1 MSAPADPERERFAR
15 VGDLFHHA
23 LALPDADRDQFL
35 ERLTRDEP
43 GLAAEVAALVHAHH
57 RAGNFI
63 EQPAFQPEGP
73 STVERPSEVEG
84 PVGVKGPIGHYRVLS
99 VIGVGGMGIVY
110 LAEDTRLGRTVAL
123 KSVRTEFA
131 DDERR
136 VARLRREARA
146 AATLTHPNVA
156 TVYALEEIDGHLYV
170 ASEFVGGQSL
180 RDELEHGPLPPSRVV
195 AIALAIARALAL
207 AHEHGVVHRDL
218 KPENVVTTPR
228 GDIKVLDFGLAQFA
242 DPDGDDGVKTVEG
255 AVMGTPGYMSPEQIR
270 GATVDGRSDLFALGI
285 IVYELATGQ
294 HPFRGPTSAATI
306 ARVLESRAPSLADAL
321 PPDASAD
328 PDVAVLTTLVARSLE
343 KRPDDRFASAQDVVT
358 LLETARSQAP
368 RLHDSTTPRLQ
379 DSPSLSSWWWQFHQA
394 ATTLAYALLLIPVWR
409 VRAMTDGPLG
419 MGFFVT
425 ALVAVVVAGMLRLHL
440 WFALRQYP
448 GEWFNDH
455 HVARRLILASDVIFV
470 LVLAA
475 RGFTAI
481 RIDDPS
487 AALLIAAAASVAVSS
502 LVIEPAT
509 TRAMGGRA

>member
-1 MSAPADPERERFAR
+1 VSAPADPERERFAR

-23 LALPDADRDQFL
+23 LALSDADRVLLL
-35 ERLTRDEP
+35 ERLARDEP
-43 GLAAEVAALVHAHH
+43 DLAAEVAALVNAHH
-57 RAGNFI
+57 RASDFI
-63 EQPAFQPEGP
+63 EQPAFRPSAVEGP
-73 STVERPSEVEG
+73 SGAR
-84 PVGVKGPIGHYRVLS
+84 GPIGHYRVLS

-123 KSVRTEFA
+123 KAVRTEFA

-180 RDELEHGPLPPSRVV
+180 RDELDRGPLPPARVV
-195 AIALAIARALAL
+195 TIALAIARALAV

-242 DPDGDDGVKTVEG
+242 DPDGNDGAKTAEG

-270 GATVDGRSDLFALGI
+270 GLTVDGRSDLFALGV

-306 ARVLESRAPSLADAL
+306 ARVLESRAPSLSNAL

-343 KRPDDRFASAQDVVT
+343 KRPDDRFASAQEVVT

-368 RLHDSTTPRLQ
+368 GLHDSKTPRLHDSLVTP
-379 DSPSLSSWWWQFHQA
+379 SSWWWQFHQA
-394 ATTLAYALLLIPVWR
+394 ATTLAYVLLLIPVWR
-409 VRAMTDGPLG
+409 VRAMTDGPMG

-425 ALVAVVVAGMLRLHL
+425 GLVAVVVAGMLRLHL

-455 HVARRLILASDVIFV
+455 HIARQLIRAADVIFV

-509 TRAMGGRA
+509 TRAMGGMKS